1 MAAGN
6 TVVSFT
12 IRCVDRATKAISAIG
27 GAIGKLAKGIWGLG
41 ANLGGWVQS
50 FQAAAGT
57 IQGVFSKLWGAIKE
71 SFKFESLTIQF
82 KTLLG
87 STEEAKR
94 RMASLA
100 EFAEVTPF
108 NLEEVVKASRT
119 LTVMSDGALGTEYSL
134 RLVGDAAAAT
144 GASFEEV
151 AFWVGRAYAMIKGGQ
166 PFGEAALRLQELGIL
181 TPTVRT
187 EMEALQASGA
197 KNSEVWE
204 AFTRRL
210 EEFDGAMEDLSQT
223 GDGLTSTLEDN
234 WTAAVRE
241 FGDAFQSAAKDSI
254 QFLITLLAKLKADG
268 TIKEWAQAALDAL
281 TPVKDLVTAV
291 LGGGEE
297 RSSAL
302 KAAWDYLKAV
312 FDYGGK
318 VIIGAAG
325 EIGLMFARAIPATF
339 NAIGRLFG
347 VTQLTEWMSGYSA
360 QEMEEDFVKMLFPD
374 KKGFRDTVA
383 EASQE
388 LKDAST
394 SFADAVAK
402 EAESVRE
409 RVAREAEAA
418 SAAAAPATETD
429 EQARQKARDDLD
441 RQQREAEA
449 KAANA
454 EWAKAVEESKR
465 QRAIAEERE
474 RLEKEYARVQRE
486 QAKAAEKVAD
496 LNKKIAEAKEKELDF
511 HKRALDSDQDKKR
524 REEEKEKARERK
536 REERLEKEA
545 EELKKR
551 FATLS
556 DPEALLREDF
566 DLSRLGHHGR
576 AVREWMLNRDKV
588 ATLTPERDHLAGW
601 VKSMDGTLKD
611 IRKDL
616 DALLRQS

>member
-1 MAAGN
+1 MANN

-12 IRCVDRATKAISAIG
+12 LRCVDRATKVITSIG

-57 IQGVFSKLWGAIKE
+57 IQGVFSRLWGAIKE
-71 SFKFESLTIQF
+71 SFKFESLTTQF

-119 LTVMSDGALGTEYSL
+119 LTVMSDNALGTEYSL

-181 TPTVRT
+181 TPAVRT

-204 AFTRRL
+204 AFAARL
-210 EEFDGAMEDLSQT
+210 EEFGGAMEDLSQT
-223 GDGLTSTLEDN
+223 GDGLTSTLEDT

-241 FGDAFQSAAKDSI
+241 FGDAFQDAAKESI
-254 QFLITLLAKLKADG
+254 GFLITLLGKLKADG
-268 TIKEWAQAALDAL
+268 TIKEWAQAALKAL

-312 FDYGGK
+312 FDYGGQ

-339 NAIGRLFG
+339 NAIGRIFG
-347 VTQLTEWMSGYSA
+347 ITQLTEWASGHSA
-360 QEMEEDFVKMLFPD
+360 QQMEEDIVKMLFPD

-383 EASQE
+383 EANQE
-388 LKDAST
+388 LKEAST

-402 EAESVRE
+402 EAASTRE
-409 RVAREAEAA
+409 RVAAAAEAPK
-418 SAAAAPATETD
+418 AAAQPEETD
-429 EQARQKARDDLD
+429 EEAKQKATDDLD
-441 RQQREAEA
+441 RQQRETET
-449 KAANA
+449 KAALA
-454 EWAKAVEESKR
+454 EWAAAVEEHKR
-465 QRAIAEERE
+465 LEAIAEERA
-474 RLEKEYARVQRE
+474 RLEKEYADVQRE
-486 QAKAAEKVAD
+486 QSEAAQRLAKADKD
-496 LNKKIAEAKEKELDF
+496 LAEAKEKEADA
-511 HKRALDSDQDKKR
+511 HARALDSDLDKKR
-524 REEEKEKARERK
+524 REEERERK
-536 REERLEKEA
+536 RQERREKRLEKEA
-545 EELKKR
+545 KALKKR
-551 FATLS
+551 FATLT

-566 DLSRLGHHGR
+566 DVSRLGHHSR
-576 AVREWMLNRDKV
+576 AVREWLLNKDRV
-588 ATLTPERDHLAGW
+588 APLQHNRDHLAGT
-601 VKSMDGTLKD
+601 VASMDGTLKE
-611 IRKDL
+611 IRANL
-616 DALLRQS
+616 DTLLRQS

>member
-27 GAIGKLAKGIWGLG
+27 GAIGKLAKGIWNIG
-41 ANLGGWVQS
+41 ANLGGSVTS
-50 FQAAAGT
+50 FKSAASA
-57 IQGVFSKLWGAIKE
+57 IQGIFSKLWASIKE
-71 SFKFESLTIQF
+71 SFKFESLTMQF

-87 STEEAKR
+87 SGEAAR
-94 RMASLA
+94 GRMGMLSN
-100 EFAEVTPF
+100 FAEKTPF

-119 LTVMSDGALGTEYSL
+119 LTVMSDDALGTEYAL
-134 RLVGDAAAAT
+134 RLVGDAAAAV
-144 GASFEEV
+144 GARFDEV

-166 PFGEAALRLQELGIL
+166 PFGEAAMRLQELGVL
-181 TPTVRT
+181 TPAVRQ
-187 EMEALQASGA
+187 EMEALQTAGA
-197 KNSEVWE
+197 ANSAVWE
-204 AFTRRL
+204 AFAARL
-210 EEFDGAMEDLSQT
+210 ETFGGAMADLSQT
-223 GDGLTSTLEDN
+223 GDGLTSTLQDT

-241 FGDAFQSAAKDSI
+241 FGDAFADAAKESI
-254 QFLITLLAKLKADG
+254 GFLINLLAKLKADG
-268 TIKEWAQAALDAL
+268 TIRSWAQAALEAL
-281 TPVKDLVTAV
+281 TPLKDLITAV

-312 FDYGGK
+312 FKYGADLIMSAVTYAGDYISAKALGIRASFIMNPWK
-318 VIIGAAG
+318 QRSTMDAAVRAEEMAAG
-325 EIGLMFARAIPATF
+325 
-339 NAIGRLFG
+339 RLG
-347 VTQLTEWMSGYSA
+347 I
-360 QEMEEDFVKMLFPD
+360 
-374 KKGFRDTVA
+374 RNRVA
-383 EASQE
+383 EASFKVAGE
-388 LKDAST
+388 TFRA
-394 SFADAVAK
+394 AVA
-402 EAESVRE
+402 EAAESARE
-409 RVAREAEAA
+409 RAAREADAA
-418 SAAAAPATETD
+418 SAPATETD

-511 HKRALDSDQDKKR
+511 LERALDSDQDKKR

-536 REERLEKEA
+536 RKERLEKEA
-545 EELKKR
+545 EKLKKR

-556 DPEALLREDF
+556 DPEAFLREDF
-566 DLSRLGHHGR
+566 DVSRLGHHGR
-576 AVREWMLNRDKV
+576 AVREWMLNRGKG

-601 VKSMDGTLKD
+601 VKSMDGTLKE
-611 IRKDL
+611 IQKDL

>member
-12 IRCVDRATKAISAIG
+12 IRCVDRATKAISFIG
-27 GAIGKLAKGIWGLG
+27 GAIGKLAKGIWDIG
-41 ANLGGWVQS
+41 ANLGGWVTS
-50 FQAAAGT
+50 FKSAASA
-57 IQGVFSKLWGAIKE
+57 IQGIFSNLWASIKE
-71 SFKFESLTIQF
+71 SFKFESLTMQF

-87 STEEAKR
+87 SGEAAR
-94 RMASLA
+94 GRMGMLSN
-100 EFAEVTPF
+100 FAEKTPF

-119 LTVMSDGALGTEYSL
+119 LTVMSDDALGTEYAL
-134 RLVGDAAAAT
+134 RLVGDAAAAV
-144 GASFEEV
+144 GASFGEV

-166 PFGEAALRLQELGIL
+166 PFGEAAMRLQELGIL
-181 TPTVRT
+181 SPSVRQ
-187 EMEALQASGA
+187 EMEALQAAGA
-197 KNSEVWE
+197 ANSAVWE
-204 AFTRRL
+204 AFAARL
-210 EEFDGAMEDLSQT
+210 ETFGGAMEDLSQT
-223 GDGLTSTLEDN
+223 GDGLTSTLQDT

-241 FGDAFQSAAKDSI
+241 FGDAFADVAKESI
-254 QFLITLLAKLKADG
+254 GFLTNLLSKLKDDG
-268 TIKEWAQAALDAL
+268 TIKAWAQAALDAL

-347 VTQLTEWMSGYSA
+347 ATQLTEWMSGYSA

-388 LKDAST
+388 LKEAST

-409 RVAREAEAA
+409 RVAREAN
-418 SAAAAPATETD
+418 AAAAPATETD

-474 RLEKEYARVQRE
+474 RLEKEFARVQRE
-486 QAKAAEKVAD
+486 QAKAAETVAD
-496 LNKKIAEAKEKELDF
+496 LDKKIAEAKEKELDF
-511 HKRALDSDQDKKR
+511 LERALDSDQDKKR

-536 REERLEKEA
+536 RKERLEKEA

-576 AVREWMLNRDKV
+576 AVREWMLNRGKG

-601 VKSMDGTLKD
+601 VKSMDGTLKE
-611 IRKDL
+611 IQKDL